1 MVQYTV
7 LKNRLSSSGLAPY
20 LPKTLQEG
28 SVSFEQFIKALAY
41 GSTATAADVKAV
53 MENLERVTIENLAQG
68 RSVNLGF
75 CTMRLMVKGSFP
87 NPEAS
92 FSAENNWIEISY
104 ASNPTFQKKV
114 TAEAKIQRVS
124 RNKTIPL
131 LLSVENH
138 TSGLETSIG
147 AGDLISLHGQNMK
160 FDKTSANVG
169 VFFETAGVEQRVSE
183 YSQVSG
189 KVISFKVP
197 SGLLVGESYKLKLK
211 NIFGQELRTGELDYQ
226 LNAA

>member
-1 MVQYTV
+1 MIQYTV
-7 LKNRLSSSGLAPY
+7 LKSRLTSSGLAPY

-28 SVSFEQFIKALAY
+28 SLSFEQFIKALAY

-53 MENLERVTIENLAQG
+53 MENLERVCIENLSQG

-75 CTMRLMVKGSFP
+75 CTMRPMVKGSFP
-87 NPEAS
+87 NPESS
-92 FSAENNWIEISY
+92 FSAEKNWIEVSF
-104 ASNPTFQKKV
+104 AANPTFQKKV
-114 TAEAKIQRVS
+114 TAEAKIQRVA

-138 TSGLETSIG
+138 SSTLETSVV
-147 AGDLISLHGQNMK
+147 AGDLLSLHGENMK
-160 FDKTSANVG
+160 FDKTSANLG
-169 VFFETAGVEQRVSE
+169 VFFESAGMEQRVSE

-197 SGLLVGESYKLKLK
+197 NGLLLGESYKLKLK
-211 NIFGQELRTGELDYQ
+211 SIFGQEIRTGELDYQ